1 MSNAPGDYQ
10 SYLLRLW
17 RVRTNKH
24 TWRASLENV
33 ETGELTNF
41 AGLDKLIEFLQSLGA
56 EQQETGKGLRDELDN

>member
-17 RVRTNKH
+17 RVKDATGY

-33 ETGELTNF
+33 EGGELTNF
-41 AGLDKLIEFLQSLGA
+41 ASLDKLIEFLQGLDRE
-56 EQQETGKGLRDELDN
+56 EQKPGKETRLD

>member
-33 ETGELTNF
+33 ETGDLTNF
-41 AGLDKLIEFLQSLGA
+41 ASLDKLIEFLQSLGA